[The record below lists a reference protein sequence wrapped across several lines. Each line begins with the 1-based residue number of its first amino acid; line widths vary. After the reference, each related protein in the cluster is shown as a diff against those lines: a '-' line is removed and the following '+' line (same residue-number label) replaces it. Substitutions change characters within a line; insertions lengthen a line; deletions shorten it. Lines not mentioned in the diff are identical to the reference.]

1 MKNNWILT
9 FCILLAATTRS
20 LSVYADPPPKTVE
33 TSKDKE
39 QQAVKRIID
48 EDYLDNKW
56 KQSLGYSLLGSG
68 LGIVVIGAVLTAVDS
83 WGDIGKAG
91 FISIGAGLGISF
103 VGMFFLGFSRPVHD
117 LKPSRHTAS
126 FSAAPTLNGRGAT
139 MAYEIYF

>member
-1 MKNNWILT
+1 MKKNHKLTISILFALMT
-9 FCILLAATTRS
+9 CNFAAH
-20 LSVYADPPPKTVE
+20 ANPPANTVEITEPNEPKT
-33 TSKDKE
+33 
-39 QQAVKRIID
+39 VKRIID
-48 EDYLDNKW
+48 EDYLQNKW
-56 KQSLGYSLLGSG
+56 KQSLGYGLLGSG
-68 LGIVVIGAVLTAVDS
+68 LGIVVLGAVLTEVDS

-91 FISIGAGLGISF
+91 FVSIGAGLGISF